1 MLFLAAAIAAAV
13 FSPTGWKQA
22 EEHRALDERGVRTTG
37 TVVSHQVRVSRRNC
51 GRSAVIAYSVA
62 GLDHTVSVV
71 GCGANASELPLG
83 REIDVVYVADRPEIA
98 AASVPGASASRVST
112 SALLLL
118 WAGVLLIGLLAS
130 RAWTKEAAR
139 HAP

>member
-1 MLFLAAAIAAAV
+1 MLFVTAAVAAAV
-13 FSPTGWKQA
+13 FSPSGWKQA
-22 EEHRALDERGVRTTG
+22 EEHRALDESGVRTTG
-37 TVVSHQVRVSRRNC
+37 TVVSHHVRVSRRNC

-62 GLDHTVSVV
+62 GLDHTVSVF
-71 GCGANASELPLG
+71 GCGASASDLPLG
-83 REIDVVYVADRPEIA
+83 RDVDVVYVADRPEIA
-98 AASVPGASASRVST
+98 DASVPGASASRVSAG
-112 SALLLL
+112 ALLLL